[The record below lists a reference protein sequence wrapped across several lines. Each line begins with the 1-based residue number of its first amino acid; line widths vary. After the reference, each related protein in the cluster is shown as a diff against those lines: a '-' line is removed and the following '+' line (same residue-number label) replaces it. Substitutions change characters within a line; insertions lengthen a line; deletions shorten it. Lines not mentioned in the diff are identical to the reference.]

1 MDKRILKGVRHM
13 NTQPFSLT
21 EHEKITLH
29 NAARILHYIC
39 EQFQKIEPRCTGCP
53 LRSNCFQ
60 TPYGPLCTPANLLYD
75 LSE

>member
-1 MDKRILKGVRHM
+1 MK
-13 NTQPFSLT
+13 TQPGFLT
-21 EHEKITLH
+21 DHEKITLN

-39 EQFQKIEPRCTGCP
+39 GKFQEVEPRCSGCP

-60 TPYGPLCTPANLLYD
+60 TPYGPFCTPADLLYD